1 MLNLSRTLGECL
13 DLLVDVV
20 VVLISAIWISSF
32 LLLVFELLELGTEA
46 LLDLVLLML
55 PAVEIYLVLP
65 LSTSLRSD

>member
-1 MLNLSRTLGECL
+1 VLNLSRTLGECL